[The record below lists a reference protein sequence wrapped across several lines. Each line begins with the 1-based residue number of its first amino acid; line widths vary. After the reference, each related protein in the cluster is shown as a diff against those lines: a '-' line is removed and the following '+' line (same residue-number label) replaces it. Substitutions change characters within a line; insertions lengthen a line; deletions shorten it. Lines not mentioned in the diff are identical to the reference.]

1 MERRDFIK
9 KLGVASV
16 GVPLLFQGLQ
26 VQAMTSMMQID
37 AQAEDR
43 ILVLVR
49 LNGGNDGLNTVIPID
64 QFANLTMQRSNIL
77 LPEESILNVTDS
89 IGLHPVMTGMQGMFN
104 DGKLGIIQGVGYPEQ
119 NRSHFRSMDIW
130 SSGLIDAPATTGW
143 LGRKLSGDYPTY
155 PTEYPSEEHPHPF
168 AINMGKGVSET
179 CQGTKSNFSH
189 TVKDPSEVFD
199 LSQGDFVHDGSCH
212 SNQLEYINQLINQTN
227 LYGEQLNKAAD
238 AGNTLSELYDE
249 NNDLAVQFRN
259 VAKLI
264 SGGLQ
269 TNIYIL
275 NVNGFDTH
283 SDQVDSSDSKIGNH
297 ADLMKT
303 VSDGI
308 VAFQDDLKL
317 LGLEEKVIG
326 MTFSEFGR
334 QVASNASYGTDHGDA
349 APMFMFGTCLDFT
362 IKGDNPEISDIVMK
376 QEAVPMQTDFRD
388 IYASV
393 LKDWFGVPTADIQ
406 SLFEN
411 NINYQDIISCKIS
424 TEIDTEE
431 ENVQTGIDNG
441 SNTKDALAY
450 PNPAYNT
457 TTIRFNSEA
466 EWVKISVLDLSG
478 NEILV
483 SVDTSLIKGTHDV
496 QLDIAELR
504 SGYYVVSI
512 QKDSGKI
519 TTKLQKM

>member
-1 MERRDFIK
+1 
-9 KLGVASV
+9 
-16 GVPLLFQGLQ
+16 
-26 VQAMTSMMQID
+26 
-37 AQAEDR
+37 
-43 ILVLVR
+43 
-49 LNGGNDGLNTVIPID
+49 
-64 QFANLTMQRSNIL
+64 
-77 LPEESILNVTDS
+77 
-89 IGLHPVMTGMQGMFN
+89 
-104 DGKLGIIQGVGYPEQ
+104 
-119 NRSHFRSMDIW
+119 
-130 SSGLIDAPATTGW
+130 
-143 LGRKLSGDYPTY
+143 
-155 PTEYPSEEHPHPF
+155 
-168 AINMGKGVSET
+168 
-179 CQGTKSNFSH
+179 
-189 TVKDPSEVFD
+189 
-199 LSQGDFVHDGSCH
+199 
-212 SNQLEYINQLINQTN
+212 
-227 LYGEQLNKAAD
+227 
-238 AGNTLSELYDE
+238 
-249 NNDLAVQFRN
+249 
-259 VAKLI
+259 
-264 SGGLQ
+264 
-269 TNIYIL
+269 
-275 NVNGFDTH
+275 
-283 SDQVDSSDSKIGNH
+283 
-297 ADLMKT
+297 
-303 VSDGI
+303 
-308 VAFQDDLKL
+308 
-317 LGLEEKVIG
+317 
-326 MTFSEFGR
+326 
-334 QVASNASYGTDHGDA
+334 DA